1 MKCAGA
7 QQNIGSPTYCL
18 VVITKENKS
27 KTDVVCLLVNLS
39 IKSSSFLNLISLILN
54 IRRINL
60 STIVV
65 VVCDEDDEIGLKND
79 LRKNKMQVASVF
91 MIN

>member
-18 VVITKENKS
+18 VVIIKENKS

-39 IKSSSFLNLISLILN
+39 MKSSSFLNFISLILN

-65 VVCDEDDEIGLKND
+65 VVGDKDDEVGLNIQV
-79 LRKNKMQVASVF
+79 RKDKMQVASVF

>member
-39 IKSSSFLNLISLILN
+39 MKSSSFLNFISLILN
-54 IRRINL
+54 IRRIIL

-65 VVCDEDDEIGLKND
+65 VVDDKDDEVGLNIQV
-79 LRKNKMQVASVF
+79 RKDKMQVASVF

>member
-39 IKSSSFLNLISLILN
+39 MKSSSFLNLISLILN

-65 VVCDEDDEIGLKND
+65 VVCDEDEEIGFKIN